1 LHTDRAY
8 KLNPRGFKRGPES
21 SQRVVIAFSELSFSF
36 DPLERVFG

>member
-21 SQRVVIAFSELSFSF
+21 QRVAIAFSELSFSF